1 MILFKCFIYIW
12 KNQTDV
18 LTVENIKTL
27 IKLTKEA
34 KSVDLLK
41 NLLKLLVTT
50 CVLCENNRQMYVE
63 NVTYWLTCFKSTR
76 PRTWF

>member
-1 MILFKCFIYIW
+1 
-12 KNQTDV
+12 V

-41 NLLKLLVTT
+41 NFLKLLVTT

-63 NVTYWLTCFKSTR
+63 NVSY
-76 PRTWF
+76 